1 MEMLRESEPPSLFI
15 QVIQRV
21 LCYQKGTI
29 NIIFS
34 QSSLHSNSGFTC
46 RGTPACTGNA
56 ANNLDKAPKRQ
67 TRAARGKS
75 GRDIGQFLFCVF
87 IWRGQ

>member
-21 LCYQKGTI
+21 PRYQKGTI
-29 NIIFS
+29 SIIFS
-34 QSSLHSNSGFTC
+34 QSSLHSNSAFAC
-46 RGTPACTGNA
+46 CGTPACTGNA

-67 TRAARGKS
+67 ARTTRGKS

-87 IWRGQ
+87 IW

>member
-56 ANNLDKAPKRQ
+56 PKRQ